1 MQGSV
6 TSLVYLELFRAVSL
20 VSMLIISTLCY
31 CGNIPANRTNK
42 SMAKEG
48 AGTMENNLEGK
59 RQPGKPRILIVG
71 GVAGGASCA
80 ARARRMS
87 EKAEIVVF
95 ERGPYVSF
103 ANCGLPYYVGDVI
116 TDEKDLLIA
125 TPELFRR
132 RFNIEVRLRSEV
144 SSIDREKHEIEVRN
158 GLTGE
163 AYRESYDALVLAT
176 GAAPVRPPI
185 PGIDL
190 PGIFSLRTIP
200 DSRQIREQIAERQA
214 KRAVV
219 VGGGF
224 IGLETTENLVRRG
237 LSVTIVEMLA
247 QVMPPIDPEMAVPI
261 QEHLTANGVSLCLGD
276 GVAGFEQD
284 PKGSTISVVTK
295 SGGRHVC
302 DMVLLAIG
310 VRPEIALAKEANLE
324 VGQLGGIRVD
334 DQMHT
339 SDERIWAVGDAV
351 EVRNFVSG
359 EWSLFPLAGVA
370 NRQGRIAADV
380 ILGREAKF
388 RGVQGTIVCKAFD
401 ITVAATGMSE
411 KSLNRAK
418 VHAQGQAYEKI
429 YLHPGHHVGYYP
441 GARPITMKLIFSTE
455 DGKILGAQA
464 VGEEG
469 VEKRID
475 VIAMAIQKG
484 ATVFDLEEAELCYA
498 PQFGAAKDPVNI
510 AGMIAANAL
519 RGDAPVAHWADV
531 RASQKHVLDVRE
543 PQEFDLGHAEGAHNI
558 PLHSLRGRMS
568 ELPHDREILVYCAVG
583 QRSYYASRAL
593 RLNGFSA
600 KNISGGI
607 TNYGAESD
615 GLPSEKPKDTLS
627 PR

>member
-1 MQGSV
+1 V
-6 TSLVYLELFRAVSL
+6 T
-20 VSMLIISTLCY
+20 ISTLSY
-31 CGNIPANRTNK
+31 YGNIPVSGTNK
-42 SMAKEG
+42 SVAKEDVD
-48 AGTMENNLEGK
+48 TMENNLEEK
-59 RQPGKPRILIVG
+59 RQSGKPRVLIVG

-80 ARARRMS
+80 ARARRLS
-87 EKAEIVVF
+87 EKAEIIIF
-95 ERGPYVSF
+95 ERGSYVSF

-116 TDEKDLLIA
+116 TDERDLLIA
-125 TPELFRR
+125 TPEIFKK

-144 SSIDREKHEIEVRN
+144 RSIDREKHEIEIRN
-158 GLTGE
+158 GGTGKV
-163 AYRESYDALVLAT
+163 YREKYDALVLAT
-176 GAAPVRPPI
+176 GAAPVRPPL

-190 PGIFSLRTIP
+190 SGIFSLRTIP
-200 DSRQIREQIAERQA
+200 DSRRIREQITERKA

-237 LSVTIVEMLA
+237 ISVTIVEMLE

-284 PKGSTISVVTK
+284 PVGNTISVITK
-295 SGGRHVC
+295 SGGRYIC

-310 VRPEIALAKEANLE
+310 VHPEITLAKEAGLE
-324 VGQLGGIRVD
+324 IGRLGGIRVN
-334 DQMHT
+334 DQMFT

-351 EVRNFVSG
+351 EARDFVSG

-380 ILGREAKF
+380 ILGREARF
-388 RGVQGTIVCKAFD
+388 RGVQGTIVCKVFNV
-401 ITVAATGMSE
+401 TVAATGMSE
-411 KSLNRAK
+411 KSLNRRK
-418 VHAQGQAYEKI
+418 LSGQEGHYEKI
-429 YLHPGHHVGYYP
+429 YLHPGHHVNYYP
-441 GARPITMKLIFSTE
+441 GAKPITMKLIFSTE
-455 DGKILGAQA
+455 DGRVLGAQA

-475 VIAMAIQKG
+475 VIAMAIQQG

-531 RASQKHVLDVRE
+531 RSSQAYVLDVRE
-543 PQEFDLGHAEGAHNI
+543 RHEFALGHVEGANNI
-558 PLHSLRGRMS
+558 PLHSLRGSMS
-568 ELPHDREILVYCAVG
+568 ELPRDREILVYCAVG
-583 QRSYYASRAL
+583 LRSYYASRAL

-600 KNISGGI
+600 RNISGGVK
-607 TNYGAESD
+607 TYHAASGEPA
-615 GLPSEKPKDTLS
+615 SEKPNDTL
-627 PR
+627 PPK

>member
-1 MQGSV
+1 
-6 TSLVYLELFRAVSL
+6 
-20 VSMLIISTLCY
+20 
-31 CGNIPANRTNK
+31 
-42 SMAKEG
+42 
-48 AGTMENNLEGK
+48 MENNLEAK
-59 RQPGKPRILIVG
+59 RQSGEPRILIVG

-87 EKAEIVVF
+87 EKAEIIIF

-116 TDEKDLLIA
+116 TDERDLLIA
-125 TPELFRR
+125 TPELFKR

-144 SSIDREKHEIEVRN
+144 RSIDREKHEIEVRN
-158 GLTGE
+158 DLTGE
-163 AYRESYDALVLAT
+163 VYRESYDALVLAT

-200 DSRQIREQIAERQA
+200 DSRQIREQIAERKA

-237 LSVTIVEMLA
+237 LSVTIVEILA
-247 QVMPPIDPEMAVPI
+247 QVMSPVDPEMAVPM
-261 QEHLTANGVSLCLGD
+261 QEHLTAHGVSLCLGD

-284 PKGSTISVVTK
+284 AEGKTISVITK
-295 SGGRHVC
+295 SGRRYVC

-310 VRPEIALAKEANLE
+310 VRPEIALAKGAGLE
-324 VGQLGGIRVD
+324 IGQLGGIRVD
-334 DQMHT
+334 DTMHT
-339 SDERIWAVGDAV
+339 SDGRIWAVGDAV

-380 ILGREAKF
+380 ILGREPTF
-388 RGVQGTIVCKAFD
+388 RGVQGTIVCKVLD

-411 KSLNRAK
+411 RSLNRGK
-418 VHAQGQAYEKI
+418 VHGQKQPYEKI

-441 GARPITMKLIFSTE
+441 GAKPITMKLIFSTE
-455 DGKILGAQA
+455 DGKVLGAQA

-519 RGDAPVAHWADV
+519 RGDAPVAHWAD
-531 RASQKHVLDVRE
+531 AISPQPYVLDVRE
-543 PQEFDLGHAEGAHNI
+543 PQEFDLGHVEGARNI
-558 PLHSLRGRMS
+558 PLHSLRGKMS
-568 ELPHDREILVYCAVG
+568 ELPRDRETLVYCAVG

-593 RLNGFSA
+593 RLNGFNA

-607 TNYGAESD
+607 ASYRAES
-615 GLPSEKPKDTLS
+615 GGPPSEKPKDTS
-627 PR
+627 PAK